1 MRRRLALFPVLAVA
15 ALLLAACGSSS
26 STSGAG
32 PAAGASIAPAS
43 APVFVTIDSD
53 PGSAQWK
60 QVDALLDKFPGKD
73 KLITAIEKELTKQ
86 GVSYEQDIKP
96 ALGPEVDIAVL
107 GLQEGSRDVVGMVQP
122 QDKAKL
128 QALLDKLDQSDP
140 SSKTVT
146 AEYKGWTLV
155 SDKQSALDTF
165 EAESAK
171 GAIADDATYQE
182 ALANEAGDSL
192 ATAYV
197 NGAAL
202 QQLLQQL
209 GSQLGTDAGCGPATT
224 QTAAPV
230 TLRYISGAFR
240 AESKG
245 LRLHATIQS
254 EHAPSSG
261 GGDTKALLSEIP
273 SGSLLVLAFHGSDQ
287 FTQGYLQLQQACP
300 GQLEKAFGQ
309 FESLL
314 GVKLGDIAALLK
326 NETAVYV
333 RTGSPIPEV
342 TFVSHQ
348 ADAQTA
354 LGTLDTLAKRL
365 GDLFGAQPHDTTI
378 DGTPAKEL
386 VVGGRV
392 SIYYAAF
399 DGKVVV
405 TDAQSA
411 IGDLKDGGGA
421 KLKDD
426 PTFQDA
432 SKVSGMPDGPG
443 FFLYLNLKDGIPYVE
458 SFARLAGASIPPDV
472 EENLRPL
479 TSFVLYGA
487 GTNEKLELTAFLEL
501 Q

>member
-1 MRRRLALFPVLAVA
+1 MPRRLAQLPVLAVL
-15 ALLLAACGSSS
+15 ALLLAACGGGS

-32 PAAGASIAPAS
+32 PSAGASVAPAS
-43 APVFVTIDSD
+43 APVFATIDSD
-53 PGSAQWK
+53 PASAQWK
-60 QVDALLDKFPGKD
+60 QVDALLSKFPGKQ
-73 KLITAIEKELTKQ
+73 KLLAAIEKELTKQ

-96 ALGPEVDIAVL
+96 ALGPEIDVAVL
-107 GLQEGSRDVVGMVQP
+107 GLEKGSRDVVGMVQP
-122 QDKAKL
+122 KDKAKL
-128 QALLDKLDQSDP
+128 QALLDKLDKADP
-140 SSKTVT
+140 SSPKTVT
-146 AEYKGWTLV
+146 AEYKGWTLIAE
-155 SDKQSALDTF
+155 KQSALDRF

-171 GAIADDATYQE
+171 GAIADDATYKD
-182 ALANEAGDSL
+182 ALANEPGDAL

-202 QQLLQQL
+202 EQLLQQL
-209 GSQLGTDAGCGPATT
+209 GAQLGSEVGCGPAT

-230 TLRYISGAFR
+230 TLRYISGALR
-240 AESKG
+240 AESNG

-261 GGDTKALLSEIP
+261 GGDTNALLSEIP
-273 SGSLLVLAFHGSDQ
+273 SGSLLVLAFNGSDQ
-287 FTQGYLQLQQACP
+287 FTQGFQQLQQACS
-300 GQLEKAFGQ
+300 GQ
-309 FESLL
+309 FEKSFAQVESLL
-314 GVKLGDIAALLK
+314 GVKLKDVATLLK
-326 NETAVYV
+326 NETALYV

-348 ADAQTA
+348 DDAQTA
-354 LGTLDTLAKRL
+354 LGTLDTIAKRL
-365 GDLFGAQPHDTTI
+365 GRLFGAQPRDTTI

-405 TDAQSA
+405 TDAEAA
-411 IGDLKDGGGA
+411 IRNLKDGGGA

-426 PTFQDA
+426 ATFQDA
-432 SKVSGMPDGPG
+432 TKASGMPDGPG

-472 EENLRPL
+472 EANLRPL
-479 TSFVLYGA
+479 TSFVLF
-487 GTNEKLELTAFLEL
+487 GTGSNEKLELTAFLEV